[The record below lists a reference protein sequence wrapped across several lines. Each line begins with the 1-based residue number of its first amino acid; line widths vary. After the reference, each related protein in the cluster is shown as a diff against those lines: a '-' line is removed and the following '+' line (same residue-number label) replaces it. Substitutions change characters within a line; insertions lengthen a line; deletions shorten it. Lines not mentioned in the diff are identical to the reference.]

1 MTTEEFLRR
10 LGAGKV
16 VNCTY
21 QRGELTGLISAWAHK
36 GQFILTWEE
45 CKAGRQYDE
54 HAFTRDERH
63 VFDTAEKVLA
73 FVERSA
79 FPVSEF
85 TP

>member
-21 QRGELTGLISAWAHK
+21 QRAELTGLISTWAHK

-45 CKAGRQYDE
+45 CQAGRQYDE
-54 HAFTRDERH
+54 HAYTRDEQH
-63 VFDTAEKVLA
+63 VFDTAEEVLA
-73 FVERSA
+73 FVEQSGIPA
-79 FPVSEF
+79 SEF
-85 TP
+85 AP